1 MCYITSHKITLCKEQ
16 FGFKLL
22 FVLLK
27 ESFKNFPFVFNRS
40 CTGLGQHEGEQLL
53 LQTELYLKWQ
63 MSYFYSNIYIIV
75 RKSPV
80 YSITNRYNSSKC
92 CRGWMW
98 SGWMAICW
106 YFTDP
111 TNLICFSGRLISHWI
126 AVITRKALMFSQL
139 TVSRI

>member
-53 LQTELYLKWQ
+53 LQTELYLK
-63 MSYFYSNIYIIV
+63 
-75 RKSPV
+75 
-80 YSITNRYNSSKC
+80 
-92 CRGWMW
+92 
-98 SGWMAICW
+98 
-106 YFTDP
+106 
-111 TNLICFSGRLISHWI
+111 
-126 AVITRKALMFSQL
+126 
-139 TVSRI
+139 